1 MPSTV
6 IAKHHYDPQ
15 TETLRIIYI
24 SGKVYDYL
32 KVPTEVYEEMK
43 NAFSKGIFLNTR
55 IKGFY
60 KFRKITDNF

>member
-6 IAKHHYDPQ
+6 IAKHQYFPE
-15 TETLRIIYI
+15 TETLRIIYL

-32 KVPTEVYEEMK
+32 KVTAEVYEEMK

-55 IKGFY
+55 IKGKY
-60 KFRKITDNF
+60 EFRKVGL